1 MVKGNSEITLRKKEL
16 ISLMISS
23 GAIGFFIND
32 GLGLFYHVIN
42 FFQ

>member
-1 MVKGNSEITLRKKEL
+1 
-16 ISLMISS
+16 MISS